1 MPVSP
6 ALAANHHLLMLQL
19 FLPVRDSHHKK
30 HAAVSFFLPKTAF
43 NFITP

>member
-19 FLPVRDSHHKK
+19 FLPVRDAHHKK

-43 NFITP
+43 NSITP